1 MRYLDSYF
9 NVKLNTSIQNMY
21 ICCTAAATQIYSN
34 VGGNLRQQA
43 FCCSMCTSDAIYR
56 DSRPWKKW
64 AHNIK
69 VYHWTLWIVSK
80 IWHCLFMCLN
90 LLLLYLGYTI
100 QCISYVNFFLF
111 HSVDDVHFGF
121 TGVDAILL
129 RRCICTFGFAKFMQ
143 LIGLAWPESLI
154 IC

>member
-1 MRYLDSYF
+1 MHLYKKHLFVLHAPWTLQRFWCSAPKKLAIFLSFFDAHVCLMQMAVIHFHMKNIKIMLISFYLCLNFVVLRIDGILVLIWFIIYLNSYF

-64 AHNIK
+64 AHTIK
-69 VYHWTLWIVSK
+69 VY
-80 IWHCLFMCLN
+80 
-90 LLLLYLGYTI
+90 
-100 QCISYVNFFLF
+100 
-111 HSVDDVHFGF
+111 
-121 TGVDAILL
+121 
-129 RRCICTFGFAKFMQ
+129 
-143 LIGLAWPESLI
+143 
-154 IC
+154 